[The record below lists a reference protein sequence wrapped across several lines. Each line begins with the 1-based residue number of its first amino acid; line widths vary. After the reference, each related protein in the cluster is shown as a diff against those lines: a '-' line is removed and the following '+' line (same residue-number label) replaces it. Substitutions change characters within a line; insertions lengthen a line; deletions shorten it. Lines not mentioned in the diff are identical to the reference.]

1 MNSTDES
8 AKLARAHR
16 WFDLKIPALSLLAL
30 FLAID
35 PHTAHGKCVGYINS
49 DGSLQTSTGESDCGI
64 GVAPSRV
71 STGVYRIG
79 VGYPLDSEIDEETG
93 VYTYIFTQGICT
105 ASISDDGSAA
115 SSISISSTVKPD
127 HLLHEVPEGS
137 NDVIFYTVRT
147 FSAVDGLSLVPTDQ
161 DFTMACQ
168 DWMPYVPMLT
178 AR

>member
-1 MNSTDES
+1 MNSTEEN
-8 AKLARAHR
+8 ARLARAHGR
-16 WFDLKIPALSLLAL
+16 FDSKIPALSLLAL

-64 GVAPSRV
+64 GVAPSRI
-71 STGVYRIG
+71 STGVYRVG
-79 VGYPLDSEIDEETG
+79 VGYPLDREIDEETG

-105 ASISDDGSAA
+105 ASISDDSPAA
-115 SSISISSTVKPD
+115 SSISISSAVKPD

-137 NDVIFYTVRT
+137 SDVIFYTIRT
-147 FSAVDGLSLVPTDQ
+147 FSAVDGPALVPADQ

-168 DWMPYVPMLT
+168 DWMPFEPMLT
-178 AR
+178 VR